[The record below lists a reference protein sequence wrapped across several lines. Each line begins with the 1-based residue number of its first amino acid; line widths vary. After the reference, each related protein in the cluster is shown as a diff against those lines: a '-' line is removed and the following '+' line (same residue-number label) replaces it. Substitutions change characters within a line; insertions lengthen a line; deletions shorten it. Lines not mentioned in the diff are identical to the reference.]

1 MAPDPG
7 RVVPGKRMPG
17 PDGDVRRTAQ
27 NLEVARVDAQRQLV
41 LVKGAVPG
49 SRGGHVVIRPAV
61 RVATKG

>member
-1 MAPDPG
+1 MAQDPG
-7 RVVPGKRMPG
+7 RVFPGKRMPG
-17 PDGDVRRTAQ
+17 HDGDVRRTAQ

-61 RVATKG
+61 RVAVKG